1 MTVRTAELLM
11 AILMAVFSGYLMV
24 KSAELPYGWIPDE
37 GPGGGAWP
45 FWLAAIM
52 MICCVVMIINWVR
65 KISAPSRSMEP
76 FFQFGVLWDAGSVA
90 LALFIAIG
98 LFEGLTLG
106 GITVLPPLGA
116 YVGIFL
122 FMVFYVGFLGRHRFV
137 TTALFS
143 TIVPVVTFLF
153 FELALKIILPKGIT
167 EPFFLP
173 IFKCFGLAGL

>member
-1 MTVRTAELLM
+1 VSVRTAELLM
-11 AILMAVFSGYLMV
+11 TLLMAAFSGYLMI
-24 KSAELPYGWIPDE
+24 KSAELPFGWIAGE

-52 MICCVVMIINWVR
+52 LICTIAMLINWVR
-65 KISAPSRSMEP
+65 GTSAPSQSTAS
-76 FFQFGVLWDAGSVA
+76 FFLPGVLWGTSSVA
-90 LALFIAIG
+90 VALFVAIG
-98 LFEGLTLG
+98 LFEGLSLG
-106 GITVLPPLGA
+106 GIAILPALGA

-122 FMVFYVGFLGRHRFV
+122 FMVFYVGVLGRHSFA

-143 TIVPVVTFLF
+143 ILVPVVTFLF

-173 IFKCFGLAGL
+173 IFKYFGLAGL

>member
-11 AILMAVFSGYLMV
+11 ALLMAAFSGYLMM
-24 KSAELPYGWIPDE
+24 KSAELPFGWIPGE

-52 MICCVVMIINWVR
+52 LICCGVMLINWVR
-65 KISAPSRSMEP
+65 RTSAPSRSTEA
-76 FFQFGVLWDAGSVA
+76 FFQPGVLADAGSVA
-90 LALFIAIG
+90 LALFLAIAM
-98 LFEGLTLG
+98 FDGLTLG
-106 GITVLPPLGA
+106 DVPVLPALGA
-116 YVGIFL
+116 YVAIFL
-122 FMVFYVGFLGRHRFV
+122 FMVFYVGFLGRHSLA

-143 TIVPVVTFLF
+143 VTVPVVTFLF

-173 IFKCFGLAGL
+173 IFKYFGLAGL

>member
-11 AILMAVFSGYLMV
+11 ALLMAAFSGYLMI

-45 FWLAAIM
+45 FWLSAIM
-52 MICCVVMIINWVR
+52 LICCGAMLVNWVR
-65 KISAPSRSMEP
+65 GTSAPSMSRES
-76 FFQFGVLWDAGSVA
+76 FFQPGVLRDSGSVA
-90 LALFIAIG
+90 VALFLTIG
-98 LFEGLTLG
+98 VFEGLTLG
-106 GITVLPPLGA
+106 GVPVLPALGA

-122 FMVFYVGFLGRHRFV
+122 FMVFYVGILGRHSFM

-143 TIVPVVTFLF
+143 IIVPVATFMF
-153 FELALKIILPKGIT
+153 FELALKIILPKGMT

-173 IFKCFGLAGL
+173 IFKYFGLAGL

>member
-11 AILMAVFSGYLMV
+11 ALLMAAFSGYLMW
-24 KSAELPYGWIPDE
+24 KSAELPYGWIPGE

-52 MICCVVMIINWVR
+52 LVCCIVMLVNWVR
-65 KISAPSRSMEP
+65 RSSAPSRSADA
-76 FFQFGVLWDAGSVA
+76 FFLPGVLWDVGSVA
-90 LALFIAIG
+90 LALLITIG

-106 GITVLPPLGA
+106 GIPVLPALGA

-122 FMVFYVGFLGRHRFV
+122 FMVFYVGIVGQHGFAK
-137 TTALFS
+137 TALFS
-143 TIVPVVTFLF
+143 ITVPVVTFLF
-153 FELALKIILPKGIT
+153 FELALKIILPKGVT

-173 IFKCFGLAGL
+173 IFKYFGLAGL

>member
-1 MTVRTAELLM
+1 LTVRTAELLM
-11 AILMAVFSGYLMV
+11 ALLMAAFSGYLMM

-52 MICCVVMIINWVR
+52 LICCVVMLVNWVR
-65 KISAPSRSMEP
+65 GTSAPSRSRER
-76 FFQFGVLWDAGSVA
+76 FFLPGVLRDAGSVA
-90 LALFIAIG
+90 FALFITIG

-106 GITVLPPLGA
+106 GVPVLPAFGA

-122 FMVFYVGFLGRHRFV
+122 FMVFYVGFLGRHSFM
-137 TTALFS
+137 TTVLFS
-143 TIVPVVTFLF
+143 IIVPVATFMF

-173 IFKCFGLAGL
+173 IFKYFGLAGL

>member
-1 MTVRTAELLM
+1 MSVRTAELLM
-11 AILMAVFSGYLMV
+11 AVLMAAFSGYLMM
-24 KSAELPYGWIPDE
+24 KSAELPYGWLPGE

-52 MICCVVMIINWVR
+52 LICCIFMLINWVR
-65 KISAPSRSMEP
+65 KTSAPSRSTER
-76 FFQFGVLWDAGSVA
+76 FFLPGVLADTGSVA
-90 LALFIAIG
+90 VALFLTIG

-106 GITVLPPLGA
+106 GITVLPALGA
-116 YVGIFL
+116 YIAIFL
-122 FMVFYVGFLGRHRFV
+122 FMVFYVGVLGRHGLA

-143 TIVPVVTFLF
+143 VTVPVVTFLF

-173 IFKCFGLAGL
+173 IFKYFGLAGL